1 MTDRNGKI
9 REVTDNKGQFFSC
22 VLHNEF
28 KLDMTFL
35 AKGIWLSQW
44 KTQVIYLLGSS
55 FTDLKSYNIGKHIKV
70 IDSMKYCQ

>member
-22 VLHNEF
+22 VLHSEF

-55 FTDLKSYNIGKHIKV
+55 FTDLKSYNMGKHIKV